1 MTEPLKIAVVG
12 GGPAGLLFA
21 KLVAR
26 EHPNYRIDVFEQN
39 PSSATYGFGIVLA
52 DVALDFLNTVAPHLH
67 ADLVA
72 TAEKQDTITLYH
84 RCGNVRSR
92 ETRVNIDADRV
103 TYFRGEERSLS

>member
-39 PSSATYGFGIVLA
+39 PSSATYGWISWRTRA
-52 DVALDFLNTVAPHLH
+52 TTWRSVA
-67 ADLVA
+67 
-72 TAEKQDTITLYH
+72 
-84 RCGNVRSR
+84 RSR
-92 ETRVNIDADRV
+92 
-103 TYFRGEERSLS
+103 G